1 MCAQVSQF
9 LLSRIELFQNKDE
22 GNKKCWDSNLP
33 KEKIQTLLLEAGR
46 RRSPI
51 LFYLLFSAYSG
62 ALNMLSYRWAE
73 SELCFFKFRIHPN
86 FYHNLMDF
94 LH

>member
-9 LLSRIELFQNKDE
+9 LLSRIELFQHKDE
-22 GNKKCWDSNLP
+22 RNKKCWGSDLP
-33 KEKIQTLLLEAGR
+33 KERIQTFLLEAG

-51 LFYLLFSAYSG
+51 LFYLLFSAYSV
-62 ALNMLSYRWAE
+62 APNMLSYRWAE
-73 SELCFFKFRIHPN
+73 SELCLLKFRICPH
-86 FYHNLMDF
+86 FHQNLMDF